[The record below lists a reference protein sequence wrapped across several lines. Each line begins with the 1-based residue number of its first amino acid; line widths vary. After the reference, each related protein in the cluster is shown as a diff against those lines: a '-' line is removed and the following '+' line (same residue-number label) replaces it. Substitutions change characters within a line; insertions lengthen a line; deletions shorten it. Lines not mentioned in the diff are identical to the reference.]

1 MWLQKRKFFD
11 MAQTV
16 FRVAIIG
23 LGYISKT
30 HLDNFDKIAGVEIAA
45 ICDVSDIRVRE
56 CARVYDVK
64 HVFLDYRELLGLHN
78 LDLVVICVPNNLHE
92 RVTIDALNAGQNVL
106 CDMLTTLSVA
116 HPFRF

>member
-1 MWLQKRKFFD
+1 

-23 LGYISKT
+23 LGFISKT

-56 CARVYDVK
+56 CAR
-64 HVFLDYRELLGLHN
+64 
-78 LDLVVICVPNNLHE
+78 I
-92 RVTIDALNAGQNVL
+92 
-106 CDMLTTLSVA
+106 
-116 HPFRF
+116 

>member
-1 MWLQKRKFFD
+1 
-11 MAQTV
+11 MAQTA

-30 HLDNFDKIAGVEIAA
+30 HLDNFTKIVGVEIAA

-64 HVFLDYRELLGLHN
+64 HVF
-78 LDLVVICVPNNLHE
+78 
-92 RVTIDALNAGQNVL
+92 
-106 CDMLTTLSVA
+106 
-116 HPFRF
+116 